1 MANCQIL
8 DYILYIHDIREND
21 ELFHPSRSLTFNLC
35 QKFEKSHK
43 KIKSL
48 HIKYNYSE
56 VLEKET
62 SLILLSIKYFKRD
75 LKEVGKT

>member
-1 MANCQIL
+1 
-8 DYILYIHDIREND
+8 
-21 ELFHPSRSLTFNLC
+21 LC

-43 KIKSL
+43 KIKSH